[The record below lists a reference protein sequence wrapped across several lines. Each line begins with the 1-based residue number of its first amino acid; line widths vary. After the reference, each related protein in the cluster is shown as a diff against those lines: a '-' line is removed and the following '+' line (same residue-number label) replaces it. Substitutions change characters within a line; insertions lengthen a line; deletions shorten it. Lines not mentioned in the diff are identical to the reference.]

1 MAPFGGKVAPM
12 VASPSPMR
20 RLSAVLLTVS
30 GILVVAY
37 FDFLSGV
44 ELRVYPMYYL
54 PVAFAAWHL
63 GRGWT
68 IAAAVAST
76 AAWTASNY
84 VAGLRYSTEA
94 IWAINSAMHAASF
107 LVVGILIA
115 QLKVLL
121 SHERELGRRDA
132 LTGLLNA
139 RAFHEEARRVLAEA
153 RRKRRAL
160 TMTYIDVDDFK
171 AVNDRLGHHAGDE
184 VLKGIAEAIRSSTRI
199 SDVAARMGG
208 DEFAILLP
216 ETGRDEARL
225 PLDRLRAH
233 LEETFGAEAGAVTAS
248 IGAVAFTDAPV
259 SVEEMVRLADERMY
273 AAKAAGK
280 NRLQL
285 DLAAGLA
292 PVTAS
297 SG

>member
-1 MAPFGGKVAPM
+1 MA
-12 VASPSPMR
+12 ASPSGYR
-20 RLSAVLLTVS
+20 RSTAALLALL
-30 GILVVAY
+30 GVVAVAY
-37 FDFLSGV
+37 LDFLSGV
-44 ELRVYPMYYL
+44 ELRVYPLYYL
-54 PVAFAAWHL
+54 PIAFAAWHL
-63 GRGWT
+63 GRSGT
-68 IAAAVAST
+68 IAFVVLSTGAWLASNYYAGMSYST
-76 AAWTASNY
+76 AA
-84 VAGLRYSTEA
+84 
-94 IWAINSAMHAASF
+94 IWLFNATMHGTSF
-107 LVVGILIA
+107 LVVGLLIA

-139 RAFHEEARRVLAEA
+139 RAFHEEARRVLSEA

-160 TMTYIDVDDFK
+160 TMAYIDVDDFK

-184 VLKGIAEAIRSSTRI
+184 VLKGLADAIRHCTRI
-199 SDVAARMGG
+199 SDVTARVGG

-216 ETGRDEARL
+216 ETSRDEARL
-225 PLDRLRAH
+225 PLDRLRAR
-233 LEETFGAEAGAVTAS
+233 LAEIFGTESDAVTAS
-248 IGAVAFTDAPV
+248 IGAVAFTAAPQ

-280 NRLQL
+280 DRLQL
-285 DLAAGLA
+285 DVAGALA

>member
-1 MAPFGGKVAPM
+1 MAAL
-12 VASPSPMR
+12 PSRSNGP
-20 RLSAVLLTVS
+20 SAVLLTVL
-30 GILVVAY
+30 GVVAVSY
-37 FDFLSGV
+37 LDYRSGV
-44 ELRVYPMYYL
+44 ELRVYPLYYL
-54 PVAFAAWHL
+54 PIAFAAWHL
-63 GRGWT
+63 GRAET
-68 IAAAVAST
+68 VATALFST
-76 AAWTASNY
+76 TAWLVSNY
-84 VAGLRYSTEA
+84 FAGLRYSTGF
-94 IWAINSAMHAASF
+94 IWAFNSAMHGVSF
-107 LVVGILIA
+107 LVVGLLLA
-115 QLKVLL
+115 QLRVLL

-171 AVNDRLGHHAGDE
+171 AVNDRLGHHGGDE
-184 VLKGIAEAIRSSTRI
+184 VLKGVADAIRHSTRI
-199 SDVAARMGG
+199 SDVTARMGG

-216 ETGRDEARL
+216 ETSHDEARL
-225 PLDRLRAH
+225 PLDRLRAD
-233 LEETFGAEAGAVTAS
+233 LGRRFGSEAGAVTAS
-248 IGAVAFTDAPV
+248 IGAVAFAAVPE

-273 AAKAAGK
+273 AAKAKGK

-285 DLAAGLA
+285 DDAGRLA